1 MALTPARTMPGV
13 LELLPRDQIAFQRM
27 LDVIRRNYERFGFL
41 PVETPVIEFSD
52 VLLTKTGG
60 ETERQVYFV
69 QSTGA
74 LNAADK
80 THDGVPELALRFDLT
95 VPLARYVAEHEH
107 DLSFPFRRYQMQRV
121 YRGERAQRGR
131 FREFYQCDID
141 VIGKDALSVR
151 YDAEMPAVIY
161 SVFRELDI
169 GPFTIQLNNRKLMR
183 GFFEGLGIADGEQQM
198 LVLREVDKLDKRGA
212 DYVRDDA
219 DRRGV
224 RLERRGGRQ
233 DPRLRAGA
241 LDLAAGR
248 ARQARRAGRRHR
260 NDGAGPRRTARS
272 AGPDP
277 GASACRETHYA
288 LNLSIARGLDYYTGT
303 VYETTLNDH
312 PQIGSICS
320 GGRYENLAGHYTKS
334 KLPGVGI
341 SIGLT
346 RLFWQLRDAGLVDTA
361 KSTVDVLVTQ
371 MDEAQLP
378 AYLALASELRAAG
391 IATEVVLEG
400 GKLGKQF
407 KYADRAGI
415 RFVVVLGED
424 ETRARRGDGE
434 GPASR
439 GAVRG
444 GARRTGQGAAGGA
457 GAGSGDGVKPTAGDP
472 EQIRAIHPR
481 GSSEHNRHHRPR
493 RHSLTRAQLVAV
505 ARHGDKVSTGSGRAR
520 ARAARRRFPRRKGQL
535 RRTDLRRHHRL
546 RQQCRQAAGRAP
558 RARRIARWQCAC
570 ARKARCW
577 KNCSTT

>member
-13 LELLPRDQIAFQRM
+13 LELLPLDQIAFQRM

-41 PVETPVIEFSD
+41 PVETPVIEYSD

-74 LNAADK
+74 MEQGEKPDM
-80 THDGVPELALRFDLT
+80 ALRFDLT

-141 VIGKDALSVR
+141 VIGKDSLSVR
-151 YDAEMPAVIY
+151 YDAELPAVIY
-161 SVFRELDI
+161 SVFRELNI
-169 GPFTIQLNNRKLMR
+169 GAFTIQLNNRKLMR
-183 GFFEGLGIADGEQQM
+183 GFFESLGVVDAEQQT

-212 DYVRDDA
+212 DYVRDTLTGEAFGLSADVAQKILDFVQVRSTSLQDA
-219 DRRGV
+219 FDK
-224 RLERRGGRQ
+224 L
-233 DPRLRAGA
+233 DA
-241 LDLAAGR
+241 L
-248 ARQARRAGRRHR
+248 
-260 NDGAGPRRTARS
+260 GAGPESMEQGRAELKEVLGMIRDFGVPES
-272 AGPDP
+272 
-277 GASACRETHYA
+277 HFV

-303 VYETTLNDH
+303 VYETTLNDY

-320 GGRYENLAGHYTKS
+320 GGRYENLAGQYTKS

-346 RLFWQLRDAGLVDTA
+346 RLYWQLRDAGLISTA
-361 KSTVDVLVTQ
+361 HSTVDVLVTQ

-378 AYLALASELRAAG
+378 AYLALAGELRGAG

-424 ETRARRGDGE
+424 ELAK
-434 GPASR
+434 
-439 GAVRG
+439 
-444 GARRTGQGAAGGA
+444 
-457 GAGSGDGVKPTAGDP
+457 GVVTVK
-472 EQIRAIHPR
+472 
-481 GSSEHNRHHRPR
+481 
-493 RHSLTRAQLVAV
+493 
-505 ARHGDKVSTGSGRAR
+505 
-520 ARAARRRFPRRKGQL
+520 
-535 RRTDLRRHHRL
+535 DLRREDQFEVARADLIKTL
-546 RQQCRQAAGRAP
+546 RVELAQAEIGA
-558 RARRIARWQCAC
+558 
-570 ARKARCW
+570 
-577 KNCSTT
+577 